1 VRNQSATLMFVS
13 EGAMDADEASD
24 APDQTP
30 DGGRIR
36 AGYPAHAADVSC
48 GQADVAVGTFL
59 HLRPPCL

>member
-1 VRNQSATLMFVS
+1 MS